1 LVTLFQSSV
10 TGCAGV
16 ESLAG
21 DTSDGAVGGG
31 GFTVN
36 VAVRVTPPYTAE
48 TVADVDVLTDDVVTV
63 KLALVDPAGTLTLA
77 GTDAALELSESD
89 TAAPPLGAAALSV
102 TVPADEPPP
111 TTVVGLTASVER
123 VAGDGGGGAGG
134 GGGPTGAPEGF
145 TVSIAVRVTPL

>member
-1 LVTLFQSSV
+1 LLQSSV

-16 ESLAG
+16 ASLEG
-21 DTSDGAVGGG
+21 ETSVGALGTG

-48 TVADVDVLTDDVVTV
+48 IVADVDAVTDEVVTV
-63 KLALVDPAGTLTLA
+63 KFALVDPAGTVTLV
-77 GTDAALELSESD
+77 GTDVALESSESD

-102 TVPADEPPP
+102 TVPADEVPP
-111 TTVVGLTASVER
+111 TTVVGLTAR
-123 VAGDGGGGAGG
+123 VASVTADGGGGGGG

-145 TVSIAVRVTPL
+145 TVSVADRVTPL